1 MMMSIIIKSLLFL
14 LVAPGTVLVLI
25 PCLLLRSDV
34 LTISISLGAYRW
46 LGLIL
51 ALPGLAI
58 LLWSFW
64 AFAFIGRGTPAPTDP
79 PKRFVAEGLYRY
91 VRNPMY
97 VGVFLV
103 LLGEACL
110 LQSPV
115 LIVYSLLVFLAFH
128 LFVVVY
134 EEPRLRIRFGDSYTR
149 YLQGVP
155 RWLPRRQGTV
165 PPISDLDQA
174 H

>member
-1 MMMSIIIKSLLFL
+1 MMSIVIKSLLFL

-25 PCLLLRSDV
+25 PCWLLRSEILITV
-34 LTISISLGAYRW
+34 SLGAYRW
-46 LGLIL
+46 LGLIA

-64 AFAFIGRGTPAPTDP
+64 AFAYIGRGTPAPTDP

-97 VGVFLV
+97 VGVLLV
-103 LLGEACL
+103 LVGEACL
-110 LQSPV
+110 FQSPM

-128 LFVVVY
+128 LFVVFY
-134 EEPRLRIRFGDSYTR
+134 EEPRLRMRFGDSYTR
-149 YLQGVP
+149 YLQEVP
-155 RWLPRRQGTV
+155 RWLPRRPDTV
-165 PPISDLDQA
+165 SLTRSRDQEQ
-174 H
+174 